1 MSQPELSTSSRL
13 LSLVG
18 IIGAILAFGAI
29 LFVAYLPSRPDPI
42 DQAVNEER
50 QAKADEARAAG
61 VAKLARFR
69 SHRRRSRHRS
79 YPNCGCDGFDRRGL
93 PSREVITRSIHS

>member
-42 DQAVNEER
+42 DQAINEER

-61 VAKLARFR
+61 VAKLV
-69 SHRRRSRHRS
+69 
-79 YPNCGCDGFDRRGL
+79 GF
-93 PSREVITRSIHS
+93 EVIDAEAGTVRIPIEDAMDSTVAGYKVAK

>member
-42 DQAVNEER
+42 DQAINEER

-61 VAKLARFR
+61 VAKLV
-69 SHRRRSRHRS
+69 
-79 YPNCGCDGFDRRGL
+79 GF
-93 PSREVITRSIHS
+93 EVIDAEAGTVRIPIEDAMDSTVAGYKAAK

>member
-18 IIGAILAFGAI
+18 IIGAILVFGAI

-50 QAKADEARAAG
+50 QAKADQARAAG
-61 VAKLARFR
+61 VAKLV
-69 SHRRRSRHRS
+69 
-79 YPNCGCDGFDRRGL
+79 GF
-93 PSREVITRSIHS
+93 EVIDAEAGTVRIPIADAMDSTVAAYKAAQ

>member
-18 IIGAILAFGAI
+18 IIGAILVFGAI

-42 DQAVNEER
+42 DQAVNQER
-50 QAKADEARAAG
+50 LAKADEARAAG
-61 VAKLARFR
+61 VAKLV
-69 SHRRRSRHRS
+69 
-79 YPNCGCDGFDRRGL
+79 GF
-93 PSREVITRSIHS
+93 EVIDAEAGTVRIPIADAMDSTVAAYKAAQ

>member
-1 MSQPELSTSSRL
+1 MSQPELSTSNRL

-18 IIGAILAFGAI
+18 IIGAMLVFGAI
-29 LFVAYLPSRPDPI
+29 LFVAYLPSRPDPV

-61 VAKLARFR
+61 VAKLA
-69 SHRRRSRHRS
+69 
-79 YPNCGCDGFDRRGL
+79 GF
-93 PSREVITRSIHS
+93 EVIDAEAGIVRIPIADAMDSTVAAYKAVY

>member
-42 DQAVNEER
+42 DQAINEER

-61 VAKLARFR
+61 VAKLV
-69 SHRRRSRHRS
+69 
-79 YPNCGCDGFDRRGL
+79 GF
-93 PSREVITRSIHS
+93 EVIDAEAGTVRIPSEDAMDSTVAGYKAAK

>member
-42 DQAVNEER
+42 DQANNEER

-61 VAKLARFR
+61 VAKLV
-69 SHRRRSRHRS
+69 
-79 YPNCGCDGFDRRGL
+79 GF
-93 PSREVITRSIHS
+93 EVIDAEAGTVRIPIEDAMDSTVAGYKAAK

>member
-42 DQAVNEER
+42 DQAINEER

-61 VAKLARFR
+61 VVKLV
-69 SHRRRSRHRS
+69 
-79 YPNCGCDGFDRRGL
+79 GF
-93 PSREVITRSIHS
+93 EVIDAEAGTVRIPIEDAMDSTVAGYKAAK

>member
-18 IIGAILAFGAI
+18 IIGALLAFAAI

-61 VAKLARFR
+61 VAKLV
-69 SHRRRSRHRS
+69 
-79 YPNCGCDGFDRRGL
+79 GF
-93 PSREVITRSIHS
+93 EVIDAAAGTVRIPIADAMDSTVAAYQAAK